1 MVVID
6 GIEPVEPLFIGCGHI
21 PLPCRT
27 IDWSATALGE
37 VAGWPSS
44 LRTVVRMC
52 LDAATVPMAIW
63 AGQELTLIYNQGY
76 ADVLGAP
83 THPRSGRR
91 ERPTPIRDAAG
102 NIARWL
108 GTNTDITEQ
117 QAAEEALRASET
129 TGRFD
134 CRHLSRGRRG

>member
-6 GIEPVEPLFIGCGHI
+6 GIEPVAPLFVGSGDI
-21 PLPCRT
+21 PLLCRT
-27 IDWSATALGE
+27 IDWRATALGE

-44 LRTVVRMC
+44 LRAVVRMC

-83 THPRSGRR
+83 THPGALGRPAR
-91 ERPTPIRDAAG
+91 EV
-102 NIARWL
+102 W
-108 GTNTDITEQ
+108 
-117 QAAEEALRASET
+117 SE
-129 TGRFD
+129 
-134 CRHLSRGRRG
+134 SW